1 MGAAVSR
8 SRTFRPLDRRQRF
21 EVSRDRAEI
30 FGREF
35 GRLAHHGGHRSADGI
50 AVGHVS
56 GFENALDVALRVV
69 ADSGRRDV
77 GNPPV
82 AAFRIRTAGEALARN
97 DGAETVA
104 GTVALGT
111 MTRAVDQIGTAI
123 YLRRLRWIGLEL
135 PAVKIKEFPASQQ
148 AADLEIERQL
158 MVARLAL
165 DRGRVLR

>member
-21 EVSRDRAEI
+21 EVSRDRAEV
-30 FGREF
+30 FGRELWS
-35 GRLAHHGGHRSADGI
+35 LAHHGRHWSADAI

-69 ADSGRRDV
+69 ADFGRRDV
-77 GNPPV
+77 GDPPV

-111 MTRAVDQIGTAI
+111 MTRAVDQIGAAI
-123 YLRRLRWIGLEL
+123 YLRRLRGIGLEL
-135 PAVKIKEFPASQQ
+135 SAVKIKEFPASQQ
-148 AADLEIERQL
+148 AADLR
-158 MVARLAL
+158 
-165 DRGRVLR
+165 